1 MANNDSVLIPYVI
14 QEGSFWYV
22 AYKEKNPF
30 VPEITVSAKG
40 IANHMSEEINDG
52 YDFGPDSYNPSVTSG
67 VPLTQTSGIQEAW
80 DYVFLPTSPEYL
92 NKVVLKGGGKIYI
105 DVPLIMR
112 SSYVN
117 VSIAGE
123 GGDGFSQIQCS
134 SNFTGNYLIDL
145 ELQGN
150 IRFSGIRLTPQLPDG
165 TKIDYGLYFNNSS
178 SNSNQYWESFTFDAA
193 SISQLYQNTNVN
205 GRTFFTNVLFN
216 GGGQYSFYTTQP
228 NSLFQFIK
236 CTINSTI
243 YSVPTTPG
251 SQLMFTECQNP
262 YINSLNSSP
271 NLQNTNIWI
280 ANSDMSL
287 SGTAQIGDFVHIW
300 ATNVRFSQNSAAN
313 YFNIQGTNVNI
324 LIRGGY
330 SDYNGGGSGTFYI
343 ITAQSGASGYVSI
356 EKIMLGN
363 TSSGTTL
370 SIGDQTIIPV
380 NTKEIT
386 LNPNNVGT
394 VQYSSTPTLSA
405 NPPVSGTV
413 YQNTNPYA
421 IEIDLPAYAS
431 TSGTAGYVTVAKG
444 STDTPTA
451 IASQYVS
458 GDTSSS
464 SVDIVRLRVPAGWY
478 YEFTS
483 SGVTFGT
490 ASVFAD

>member
-1 MANNDSVLIPYVI
+1 MVYDSDTGRIIVD
-14 QEGSFWYV
+14 
-22 AYKEKNPF
+22 
-30 VPEITVSAKG
+30 
-40 IANHMSEEINDG
+40 HDG
-52 YDFGPDSYNPSVTSG
+52 YVLMGMDKPLIDVPSKANFINT
-67 VPLTQTSGIQEAW
+67 PKTQTAGIQEAW
-80 DYVFLPTSPEYL
+80 DYAFLSSSSGYL
-92 NKVVLKGGGKIYI
+92 NKVVIEGGGKIYI

-112 SSYVN
+112 SSYGN

-178 SNSNQYWESFTFDAA
+178 SNANQYWESFTFDAA

-228 NSLFQFIK
+228 NSVFQFIK

-243 YSVPTTPG
+243 YSVPTTSG

-262 YINSLNSSP
+262 YIHSLNSSP

-280 ANSDMSL
+280 ANSDMIFY
-287 SGTAQIGDFVHIW
+287 GTAQIGDFVNIW

-421 IEIDLPAYAS
+421 IEIDLPVYAS

-451 IASQYVS
+451 IANQYVS
-458 GDTSSS
+458 GDTSSTS
-464 SVDIVRLRVPAGWY
+464 TQIIRLRVPAGWY
-478 YEFTS
+478 YEFTA